1 MSQQN
6 KNVLLKF
13 VKASDKA
20 CTPTKGSLFAAGHD
34 LYSAVDEIIKPW
46 GKAIIST
53 DLIVALPMGTY
64 GRIAPRS
71 GLATYHSI
79 NVGAGVIDPD
89 FRGIIKIILF
99 NHSNVEFQV
108 KRGDRVAQLICEKI
122 VNPDLLEVSPLSLS
136 KTVRGSSGFGS
147 SGLE

>member
-20 CTPTKGSLFAAGHD
+20 CTPTKGSLFAAGYD

-71 GLATYHSI
+71 GLAAYHSI
-79 NVGAGVIDPD
+79 KVGAGVIDTD
-89 FRGIIKIILF
+89 FSGIIKIILF
-99 NHSNVEFQV
+99 NNSN
-108 KRGDRVAQLICEKI
+108 I
-122 VNPDLLEVSPLSLS
+122 
-136 KTVRGSSGFGS
+136 
-147 SGLE
+147 